1 MKYDKKIC
9 PIIDVDG
16 VLAGGKQ
23 YDLDITISKDNR
35 TVIYGIVKD
44 DCGDPIEDAV
54 VKLVEVDCDCKDERK
69 PVSHTFTDKNGEFVF
84 GPLCP
89 DRYYSIEIWANKVK
103 HSKICAKVEKD
114 FRCLKGEKL
123 DCDCKMECK
132 PDKPEKPE
140 KPDYPKPPKPDDE
153 CDYCK

>member
-1 MKYDKKIC
+1 MKYDKKVC

-16 VLAGGKQ
+16 VLAAGKQ
-23 YDLDITISKDNR
+23 YDLDITISKDRR

-44 DCGDPIEDAV
+44 ECGDPIEDAV
-54 VKLVEVDCDCKDERK
+54 VKLVEVDCDCNDERK

-114 FRCLKGEKL
+114 FKCLKGEKI
-123 DCDCKMECK
+123 DCDCKIDC
-132 PDKPEKPE
+132 KPEKTE
-140 KPDYPKPPKPDDE
+140 CPKPPKPDE
-153 CDYCK
+153 CNYCDIDK

>member
-44 DCGDPIEDAV
+44 DCGDSIEDAV

-123 DCDCKMECK
+123 DCDCKMDC
-132 PDKPEKPE
+132 KPEKHE
-140 KPDYPKPPKPDDE
+140 KPEYPRPPKPDDE